1 MKDKDVLAFIPIF
14 IVGFI
19 LGVALVM
26 FVSIFAFNNVEKE
39 NAELKIQNHKL
50 ERQLL
55 ELYQEQAE
63 RTKKTAE
70 RNGVGG

>member
-1 MKDKDVLAFIPIF
+1 MENKILLALFAVSMFLI
-14 IVGFI
+14 GYM
-19 LGVALVM
+19 LGNSLADSKAERLRIEYVKLGAQ
-26 FVSIFAFNNVEKE
+26 
-39 NAELKIQNHKL
+39 NAKL

-63 RTKKTAE
+63 HTKRTAE

>member
-1 MKDKDVLAFIPIF
+1 MENKILLILFAVSMFLI
-14 IVGFI
+14 GFM
-19 LGVALVM
+19 LGSSLTDSKAERLR
-26 FVSIFAFNNVEKE
+26 IE
-39 NAELKIQNHKL
+39 NIKLQAKNAKL

-63 RTKKTAE
+63 RTKKIAE

>member
-1 MKDKDVLAFIPIF
+1 MENKILLTLFAVSMFLMGYMLGNSLADSKAERLRIEY
-14 IVGFI
+14 VK
-19 LGVALVM
+19 LGAQ
-26 FVSIFAFNNVEKE
+26 KT
-39 NAELKIQNHKL
+39 KL
-50 ERQLL
+50 ERQLS

>member
-1 MKDKDVLAFIPIF
+1 MENKILLALFAVSMFLMGYMLGNSLADSKAERLRIEY
-14 IVGFI
+14 VK
-19 LGVALVM
+19 LGVQKA
-26 FVSIFAFNNVEKE
+26 
-39 NAELKIQNHKL
+39 KL

>member
-1 MKDKDVLAFIPIF
+1 MKDKVTLSLSLFLFGVLI
-14 IVGFI
+14 GTI
-19 LGVALVM
+19 LMVSNS
-26 FVSIFAFNNVEKE
+26 FVLKKE
-39 NAELKIQNHKL
+39 NEELKTQNAKL

-63 RTKKTAE
+63 HTKRTAE

>member
-1 MKDKDVLAFIPIF
+1 MENKILLALFAVSMF
-14 IVGFI
+14 LMGYM
-19 LGVALVM
+19 LGNSLAD
-26 FVSIFAFNNVEKE
+26 SK
-39 NAELKIQNHKL
+39 AERLRIEYVKLGAQKAKL

>member
-1 MKDKDVLAFIPIF
+1 MENKILLTLFAVSMFLMGYMLGNSLADSKAERLRIEY
-14 IVGFI
+14 VK
-19 LGVALVM
+19 LGAQK
-26 FVSIFAFNNVEKE
+26 A
-39 NAELKIQNHKL
+39 KL
-50 ERQLL
+50 ERQLS